1 MKYAVAKDVDTRSE
15 TNRLYAEDHAVHEWY
30 RFVLSFPAHLVRDY
44 LELFDLNS
52 SHRVLD
58 PFCGTRTVLIEC
70 KKLGIP
76 SEGIE
81 ANPMA
86 YFATKVKTDW
96 RTDPDRLVEHARL
109 IATMAG
115 DMLACDGIEDSPIF
129 GITPNQPINLRTLSA
144 EDMKLLLDNSISP
157 LPLHK
162 TLVLLDC
169 IRKNFHQDFSQ
180 YELLAFSKSTVS
192 SSSNLRFG
200 PEVGLGV
207 IKEDAPVISAW
218 LNNIQ
223 TIALDLRKMVKYGNA
238 TPSYV
243 HLQDARD
250 IFQIL
255 EPNSIDA
262 VITSPPY
269 PNEKDYTRTT
279 RLESVLLG
287 FIQNKADLQTLKK
300 ALLCSNTR
308 TVYKGDTDDTWI
320 KDYPKIKLLADYI
333 ETERVRLN
341 KTSGFERLYSKV
353 TKLYFGGIARHLA
366 FLRTALRPGAQLAYV
381 VGDQASYFRV
391 MIPTGKLL
399 AEIAQSL
406 GYELLDIHLFRNRF
420 STTTKEQLREEVV
433 LLRWPG
439 KTTTRRLST
448 ISSDIPTQNKE
459 IVRGSTMESLFP
471 ENEDDVKHED
481 VTPPVKDQNS
491 TEDDVIELSSPKK
504 LNRYQQLIEH
514 IFNSKYKDGDSEV
527 LFEREDIEAA
537 AQVLNIKL
545 PKNLGDIIYS
555 FRYRT
560 ALPLSIRERVP
571 NGKEWTISPS
581 GWSRYCFVAKN
592 VLHILPHPL
601 MSVIKILDATPGIV
615 AKYAKGDEQALLAK
629 LRYNC
634 LIDTFTRVTCY
645 SLQNHLRTTVEGI
658 GQVETD
664 EIYVGV
670 DRNGI
675 QYVFPLQAKG
685 GSDKIGITQIEQD
698 IALCGAKFPQL
709 VCRPLAAQ
717 FVGDDHIALFEFAQ
731 GDEGVRL
738 HREVH
743 YRLIA
748 QDNITEEDMR
758 NYLNSAAD
766 TVRD

>member
-1 MKYAVAKDVDTRSE
+1 MKQAVVKDSNAINE
-15 TNRLYAEDHAVHEWY
+15 TNKLYVEDRAVHEWY

-44 LELFDLNS
+44 LEQFNINS

-58 PFCGTRTVLIEC
+58 PFCGTGTVLVEC

-96 RTDPDRLVEHARL
+96 RSDPDKLVEHARMVAS
-109 IATMAG
+109 IAI
-115 DMLACDGIEDSPIF
+115 DMLKVDGIEDNPIF
-129 GITPNQPINLRTLSA
+129 DSTQNHATILRTLST
-144 EDMKLLLDNSISP
+144 EDTKLLLENSISP

-162 TLVLLDC
+162 TLILLEC
-169 IRKNFHQDFSQ
+169 IRKNFCEDFSHH
-180 YELLAFSKSTVS
+180 ELLALSKSTVS

-200 PEVGLGV
+200 PEVGIGV
-207 IKEDAPVISAW
+207 IRVDAPVISTW
-218 LNNIQ
+218 LSNVQ
-223 TIALDLRKMVKYGNA
+223 VIATDLRSLRGRKNTA
-238 TPSYV
+238 LARV

-250 IFQIL
+250 IFQVL

-287 FIQNKADLQTLKK
+287 FVHSKADLQTLKK
-300 ALLCSNTR
+300 TLLCSNTR
-308 TVYKGDTDDTWI
+308 TVYKGDTDDVWV
-320 KDYPKIKLLADYI
+320 KDYSNIKALAQFI
-333 ETERVRLN
+333 EGERIRLD

-366 FLRTALRPGAQLAYV
+366 FLRTALRPDAQLAYV

-391 MIPTGKLL
+391 VIPTGKLL

-406 GYELLDIHLFRNRF
+406 GYELVDIRLFRHRF
-420 STTTKEQLREEVV
+420 STATKEQLREEVV
-433 LLRWPG
+433 LLRWPR
-439 KTTTRRLST
+439 KTMTYSLSEL
-448 ISSDIPTQNKE
+448 SLNIPVQSNKSV
-459 IVRGSTMESLFP
+459 IGSTMDSLFP
-471 ENEDDVKHED
+471 KKEPEEARSLSEEQNEAENGV
-481 VTPPVKDQNS
+481 V
-491 TEDDVIELSSPKK
+491 ELSSPSPKR
-504 LNRYQQLIEH
+504 LNRYQRLMEY
-514 IFNSKYKDGDSEV
+514 IFDAKYKDGDYEV
-527 LFEREDIEAA
+527 MFEREDIEVA
-537 AQVLNIKL
+537 AQTLDIKL

-555 FRYRT
+555 FRFRT
-560 ALPLSIRERVP
+560 VLPASIRARVP
-571 NGKEWTISPS
+571 EGMEWTISLS
-581 GWSRYCFVAKN
+581 GRSRYSFVAKN

-601 MSVIKILDATPGIV
+601 MTVIKIPDATPGIV
-615 AKYAKGDEQALLAK
+615 ARYAKSDEQSLLAR
-629 LRYNC
+629 LRYNR
-634 LIDTFTRVTCY
+634 LIDIFTRVTCY
-645 SLQNHLRTTVEGI
+645 SLQNHFRTTVEGI

-675 QYVFPLQAKG
+675 QYIFPLQAKG
-685 GSDKIGITQIEQD
+685 GNDKIGITQIEQD

-717 FVGDDHIALFEFAQ
+717 FTEDGQIALFEFAQ
-731 GDEGVRL
+731 GEEGVGL

-743 YRLIA
+743 YKLVS
-748 QDNITEEDMR
+748 QEKMTEEDLR
-758 NYLNSAAD
+758 SYLNSAAD